1 MSKRSITDFFKPYA
15 YPRHKKHP
23 FSAEEL
29 DESRPSQRP
38 HSNTPR
44 ATTHQQNIP
53 FALSNDTILVSSQSS
68 ALSSLHAL
76 PSSTP
81 EKLPSPTLAV
91 STWGAPN
98 ECSGGSPIPGN
109 ETLSQVHVIS
119 SSQRTIRNGKVVI
132 RDSDEDQSDTDTSLD
147 DIDDLL
153 RAHLPCARSS
163 PGSQDELPSNTAPHV
178 TRSKT
183 RKSSAQNQA
192 RTTTAIAYQSP
203 IPIASPKY
211 KFSLDALVKK
221 RQQDDD
227 SREVIESAQNLLEG
241 FDERKSLP
249 ARTGR
254 SMVDESLLAT
264 VINDGDDDGGNI
276 DTLMAAIERTEAFD
290 QQKTW
295 SFFRDDQED
304 VYAEPADCPPMA
316 DTHWQGILEDPL
328 IRQQAFL
335 NGYIEECASFRKLPD
350 ELLVWLLDAACH
362 TTRDDLHNSYCQALQ
377 DVGDQISDVLS
388 IAHCNSLF
396 DSIGARPESLDLG
409 KPAVPV
415 VLPSNDRNPSAHAKL
430 RRILNVYQ
438 AVTASLSL
446 PLLGHMFCIL
456 SRLLLDAAI
465 VRDCT
470 TLGRIGD
477 VIDVIVDRLTHD
489 DMNKDI
495 TTASIAVY
503 HSVKDLGLQLQLL
516 RSFPAFSMESVL
528 LQRRLAL
535 AFFFDEQNFLMK
547 AAGNLVDFK
556 AIKQRLDRPDF
567 VVNSTTNYSD
577 LAAAIA
583 ILAIGIDDGDPSPD
597 SANKQAQAAF
607 DKGVDTVAQKIKAMF
622 NQINDTGAAHMKRT
636 DAKQSLESFHS
647 TLVYAVR
654 TKQKAKGGIWDE
666 EEVIEK
672 QKGVMSGFTRRE
684 R

>member
-1 MSKRSITDFFKPYA
+1 MPSGLPALMQETRRDRANLAQARTIHDVK
-15 YPRHKKHP
+15 KKHP
-23 FSAEEL
+23 YSAEEL
-29 DESRPSQRP
+29 DEPRPSQRS

-44 ATTHQQNIP
+44 ATTHQQNVP
-53 FALSNDTILVSSQSS
+53 FALSNGTILVSSQSS
-68 ALSSLHAL
+68 ALSSLHDL

-81 EKLPSPTLAV
+81 EKLPSPTLVV
-91 STWGAPN
+91 STWGSPN
-98 ECSGGSPIPGN
+98 ECSEGSPIPGN
-109 ETLSQVHVIS
+109 ETLSQVHVIN
-119 SSQRTIRNGKVVI
+119 SSQRTIKNRKVVI
-132 RDSDEDQSDTDTSLD
+132 RDSDEDQSDADTSLD

-153 RAHLPCARSS
+153 RTHYPRAGSS
-163 PGSQDELPSNTAPHV
+163 PGSQVELPSNTAPHL
-178 TRSKT
+178 TRSRT
-183 RKSSAQNQA
+183 SKSSAQNQA
-192 RTTTAIAYQSP
+192 RTTTEIAYQSP
-203 IPIASPKY
+203 IPITSPKY
-211 KFSLDALVKK
+211 KFSLNALVKK

-227 SREVIESAQNLLEG
+227 SREVIESAQNLLEDFEG
-241 FDERKSLP
+241 RSLP

-254 SMVDESLLAT
+254 SIVDESLLAT
-264 VINDGDDDGGNI
+264 VINDGNDDAGNI

-290 QQKTW
+290 QQKAW

-304 VYAEPADCPPMA
+304 VYAEPADCPSVA
-316 DTHWQGILEDPL
+316 DVHWQGILE
-328 IRQQAFL
+328 
-335 NGYIEECASFRKLPD
+335 
-350 ELLVWLLDAACH
+350 
-362 TTRDDLHNSYCQALQ
+362 
-377 DVGDQISDVLS
+377 
-388 IAHCNSLF
+388 
-396 DSIGARPESLDLG
+396 ESN
-409 KPAVPV
+409 A
-415 VLPSNDRNPSAHAKL
+415 NDRSENARASAHAKL

-446 PLLGHMFCIL
+446 PLLGHIFCIL

-470 TLGRIGD
+470 TLSRIGD
-477 VIDVIVDRLTHD
+477 VIQVIVDRLTHD

-495 TTASIAVY
+495 ATASIAVY

-516 RSFPAFSMESVL
+516 RSFPAFCMESGL

-535 AFFFDEQNFLMK
+535 AFFFDEENFLMK
-547 AAGNLVDFK
+547 PAGSLVDFK
-556 AIKQRLDRPDF
+556 AVKRRLDRPDF

-583 ILAIGIDDGDPSPD
+583 ILAIGIDDGDPPPD
-597 SANKQAQAAF
+597 SASKEAQAAF

-672 QKGVMSGFTRRE
+672 QRGVMSGFTRRE
-684 R
+684 S